1 MTVSQNNSAKQ
12 KELIELICGKYGE
25 IIRTLDPQPYG
36 PQQNF
41 AVECMRGW
49 MVVGRMD
56 FGRGMCGRSGRILN
70 RI

>member
-25 IIRTLDPQPYG
+25 IIRTLDPQPYC

-41 AVECMRGW
+41 AIECMRGW
-49 MVVGRMD
+49 MVVGRMAL
-56 FGRGMCGRSGRILN
+56 GRGTFGRSGRRLN
-70 RI
+70 HI